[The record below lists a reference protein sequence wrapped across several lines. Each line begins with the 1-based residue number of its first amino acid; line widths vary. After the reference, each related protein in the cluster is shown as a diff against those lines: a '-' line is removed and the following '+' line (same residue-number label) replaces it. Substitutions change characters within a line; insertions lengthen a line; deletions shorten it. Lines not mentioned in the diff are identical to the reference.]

1 MEYSCNKC
9 NKKYASYKS
18 LWFHNYKYH
27 KIENNTENT
36 HLHAKIPLY
45 TTEIPPK
52 KMMENKCNNCNIIF
66 SRKDSLTRH
75 NKTNKCKNITLENN
89 NKIEVLEKE
98 MAEYKAEME
107 RLKLLLQKSM
117 KIHPKQ
123 LQKINNTL
131 NNNTTNNTT
140 QNIINNNYYL
150 QLGKEDLVNVLTKS
164 QKRAILNRKAMGIN
178 DLVELIHCSGKYKQF
193 MNVYITNLQNTVAY
207 RYDDKTNSFIATDKN
222 EVLNDLIDCRMYDIQ
237 KFFDEAENILDSN
250 TASDI
255 KRIIKKM
262 NEDDCFKGLKKDEI
276 KFILYNNKDKI
287 ISEKDKFINELE
299 V

>member
-1 MEYSCNKC
+1 MDYFCKIC

-27 KIENNTENT
+27 KIDSHTEIT
-36 HLHAKIPLY
+36 PPP
-45 TTEIPPK
+45 TEIPPNNTIK
-52 KMMENKCNNCNIIF
+52 IQNKCNNCNIIF

-75 NKTNKCKNITLENN
+75 IKITSDNN
-89 NKIEVLEKE
+89 NKIEKIEKE
-98 MAEYKAEME
+98 MVEYKAEIE
-107 RLKLLLQKSM
+107 KLKILLQKSM

-131 NNNTTNNTT
+131 NNTLNNTTNNNT
-140 QNIINNNYYL
+140 INNNNNLINNNFYL
-150 QLGKEDLVNVLTKS
+150 QLGKEDLINVLTKS
-164 QKRAILNRKAMGIN
+164 QKRAILNRRAMGIN

-207 RYDDKTNSFIATDKN
+207 RYDDKTNSFIAADKN

-237 KFFDEAENILDSN
+237 KFFDEAENILDTN
-250 TASDI
+250 TATDI

-262 NEDDCFKGLKKDEI
+262 NEDECFKGLKKDEI

-287 ISEKDKFINELE
+287 MSEKDNSLVDKELE